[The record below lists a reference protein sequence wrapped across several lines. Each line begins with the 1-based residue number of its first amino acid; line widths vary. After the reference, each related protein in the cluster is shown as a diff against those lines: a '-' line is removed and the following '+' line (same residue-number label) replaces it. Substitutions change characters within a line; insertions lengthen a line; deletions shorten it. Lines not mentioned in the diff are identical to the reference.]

1 MNEQLV
7 LTLLSGFIGAIGGS
21 IITIGFTLWKDN
33 KQENRRTAKEKL
45 EKVYGPLVA
54 LKKKIDLRNRSDGGF
69 LLPSTTQ
76 EIAVIS
82 LVTKLTTQEVEMIE
96 KIIFHYYYLVD
107 EDLKEDIVLLH
118 SDLRNDITNQIRF
131 PSLMDKIKKHYQEN
145 KDILGLK

>member
-76 EIAVIS
+76 E
-82 LVTKLTTQEVEMIE
+82 VEMIE

>member
-82 LVTKLTTQEVEMIE
+82 LVTKLTELYRAMDAAKDGNPNALQNLAQIVKKRKKTSPGTTSGYSP
-96 KIIFHYYYLVD
+96 IIV
-107 EDLKEDIVLLH
+107 
-118 SDLRNDITNQIRF
+118 
-131 PSLMDKIKKHYQEN
+131 
-145 KDILGLK
+145 

>member
-1 MNEQLV
+1 MGVVKMNEQLV

-76 EIAVIS
+76 E
-82 LVTKLTTQEVEMIE
+82 VEMIE